1 MENKFLCV
9 MAGYDKETEDY
20 LAKLQELLY
29 QQGYVGT
36 HTKNLPQ
43 HITVGTFSVER
54 EEEVIQLLK
63 NTVNVTAQFSIT
75 FNHIGVFGGGNVLF
89 IAPDTNKELLSLKEV
104 FGDSE
109 NWTPHTTMLIDEP
122 NVIYTALPIV
132 VENFKAF
139 HGKVTTIHLYEFWPT
154 RHIVSLELGNTQKKC
169 ER

>member
-1 MENKFLCV
+1 MEYKFLCV
-9 MAGYDKETEDY
+9 MASYDKETEDY

-29 QQGYVGT
+29 QQGYDGT

-43 HITVGTFSVER
+43 HITLGTFSVER

-63 NTVNVTAQFSIT
+63 NTANVTAQFSIT
-75 FNHIGVFGGGNVLF
+75 FNYIGVFGGGNVLF
-89 IAPDTNKELLSLKEV
+89 VAPDTNKELLSLKEV

-109 NWTPHTTMLIDEP
+109 NWTPHTTMLINEP

-139 HGKVTTIHLYEFWPT
+139 RGKVTTIHLYEFWPT
-154 RHIVSLELGNTQKKC
+154 RHIVSFDMGEK
-169 ER
+169 